1 MQEVRVESLE
11 GLERRGGCVRLSA
24 NAGALSIVFPEEVWE
39 QATAESLPGQGP
51 TPEELSELD
60 EIRAR
65 LEQHAREHS
74 FKTIFK
80 SVGHF
85 GEGPAPEYDLVLE
98 PSGLLTAT
106 TGYVFAPVVGRD
118 LVERV
123 RTLLGRGG
131 AVEQAYLIGAT
142 TDDAALAA
150 GDEALKILS
159 VRGRRCGASRFEMP
173 PELWQVLSRGLGW
186 RDVETFVDREE

>member
-11 GLERRGGCVRLSA
+11 GLERRGGRVRLSA
-24 NAGALSIVFPEEVWE
+24 NAGSLIIVFPEEVWE
-39 QATAESLPGQGP
+39 RATADAPTQEP
-51 TPEELSELD
+51 TPKELSELE
-60 EIRAR
+60 EIRTR

-74 FKTIFK
+74 FKTVLK

-98 PSGLLTAT
+98 PSGLLAAT

-123 RTLLGRGG
+123 RALLRRGG
-131 AVEQAYLIGAT
+131 AVEQAYLIGAVA
-142 TDDAALAA
+142 DDAALAA
-150 GDEALKILS
+150 GGDALKALS

-173 PELWQVLSRGLGW
+173 PELWQILSRGLGW
-186 RDVETFVDREE
+186 RDVETLVNREE